1 MASVDLRNSSDV
13 HSKGSSK
20 LAFGLTA
27 AQGAAAFPSGHAAVG
42 GGWVILGNLQG
53 GTVGPDRDIEE
64 VKDEA
69 DSLIETIVNRDEV
82 VIANTLM
89 QTDSDILNFL
99 TWLEDNAVPAR
110 YPLPLKN
117 DTTNSQWWLFY
128 SVTSRKTNWTLNT
141 GNEGRRR
148 AFEILAAKD
157 SSGNLYVVEDL
168 PDDTTDAAWTNYSEF
183 IDSAKP

>member
-1 MASVDLRNSSDV
+1 MAVDLRDTTLV
-13 HSKGSSK
+13 HSKGSSL

-27 AQGAAAFPSGHAAVG
+27 AQGAAAFPAGHAAVG
-42 GGWVILGNLQG
+42 GGWIILGNLQG
-53 GTVGPDRDIEE
+53 GTIGPDRDIEE
-64 VKDEA
+64 VKDES
-69 DSLIETIVNRDEV
+69 DSLVETTVNRDEV

-117 DTTNSQWWLFY
+117 NATDSQWWLFY
-128 SVTSRKTNWTLNT
+128 SVTARKTNWTLNT

-157 SSGNLYVVEDL
+157 GSGNLYVVEDL
-168 PDDTTDAAWTNYSEF
+168 PDDTTDAAWSSYSEF
-183 IDSAKP
+183 IDTAFP

>member
-1 MASVDLRNSSDV
+1 MATVDLRDTTMV
-13 HSKGSSK
+13 HSKGSSL

-27 AQGAAAFPSGHAAVG
+27 AQGAAAFPTGHGADVG
-42 GGWVILGNLQG
+42 GWIVLGNLQG
-53 GTVGPDRDIEE
+53 GTIRADRDIEE

-69 DSLIETIVNRDEV
+69 DSLVETTVNRDEF

-89 QTDSDILNFL
+89 QTDSDTLNFL

-117 DTTNSQWWLFY
+117 NTTHSQWWLFY
-128 SVTSRKTNWTLNT
+128 SVTSRKNNYTINT

-168 PDDTTDAAWTNYSEF
+168 PDDTTHADWTNYSEF
-183 IDSAKP
+183 IDTAFP